1 MNVIGTTTTYVGHA
15 IPGYRGQ
22 RVRIFAVLRAGVDI
36 DSDDY
41 LVTSDDALA
50 RLGGVTRHDR
60 IDVAHFRPDGSVSF
74 VHYDPQAG
82 GLECFADLLWC
93 RRIACAGSRLSR

>member
-15 IPGYRGQ
+15 IPGCHGQ

-50 RLGGVTRHDR
+50 HLGGVTRHDR
-60 IDVAHFRPDGSVSF
+60 IDVAHLRPDGSVSF
-74 VHYDPQAG
+74 VHYDPRAAD
-82 GLECFADLLWC
+82 LECFAHLN
-93 RRIACAGSRLSR
+93 G